1 MIARASDGERFTWW
15 ARKLLLAA
23 CLAGG
28 TLAALRIWIGPNR
41 LVNSPLNVEGAFA
54 VGALLLLAS
63 QGVRGHSDAG
73 FNDPESGL
81 TRRIEAEDRW
91 MAAGIA
97 VLVAATYWP
106 ALSMPLLYDDY
117 SHADK
122 ITRAGAGFWK
132 EQILDGRSGFF
143 RPLGMYMYRM
153 DTLWAGRNPFLWRL
167 DNVILHALNAVL
179 MLLLGRR
186 LGLGAWTAGFA
197 ALLFAWH
204 GSRPESVGWV
214 AARFDLLAAAFV
226 FAGLLLLFR
235 YAERPSAAVLCAA
248 LAMCVCGLLSKEEA
262 FVFPLLGTVLLW
274 RKVSWRVLGAFYGVT
289 AAVFLY
295 RWRLLGGIGGYVTK
309 GGEPTIFIFSSGRTA
324 KALLMRLWA
333 VLWFPID
340 WTAAPGVALALGMTL
355 MLAAWMWLLYKR
367 AAMHGPALAFT
378 IAAALPV
385 QHLLLIGADLEK
397 SRVLYLPAAGF
408 ALLAAFALESVW
420 KWKMASAAAAAIL
433 VFELTAL
440 SHNLAIWKRVSAT
453 GQSACQQVGAA
464 IQQTGRD
471 AIVVGLPNVKDG
483 VYFLRNGFP
492 ECVEWNTGVSQWRV
506 HVADPPED
514 AREDGVVLKWEDSAS
529 RFIAAY
535 AEK

>member
-1 MIARASDGERFTWW
+1 MKWPVAASQWARA
-15 ARKLLLAA
+15 LMLAA
-23 CLAGG
+23 VAVSGA
-28 TLAALRIWIGPNR
+28 LAAARAWIGPYR
-41 LVNSPLNVEGAFA
+41 LVNSPLNAEAAFA

-63 QGVRGHSDAG
+63 QGVS
-73 FNDPESGL
+73 NNESGVG
-81 TRRIEAEDRW
+81 RRLEARDHW
-91 MAAGIA
+91 ALAGIA
-97 VLVAATYWP
+97 ALVVVTYLP

-122 ITRAGAGFWK
+122 IARAGTAFWK
-132 EQILDGRSGFF
+132 EQFLDGRSGFF
-143 RPLGMYMYRM
+143 RPLGMYLYRL
-153 DTLWAGRNPFLWRL
+153 DTNWAGRSPFLWRL
-167 DNVILHALNAVL
+167 DNVALHALNAALVFA
-179 MLLLGRR
+179 LGRR
-186 LGLGAWTAGFA
+186 VRLGVWTAGFA

-235 YAERPSAAVLCAA
+235 YAERPRAATLCAA
-248 LAMCVCGLLSKEEA
+248 LGICVCGLLSKEEA
-262 FVFPLLGTVLLW
+262 YVFPLLATVLLW
-274 RKVSWRVLGAFYGVT
+274 RRISWRALAAFYGVT

-295 RWRLLGGIGGYVTK
+295 RWRLLGGIGGYLTK
-309 GGEPTIFIFSSGRTA
+309 GGEPTIFILSPGRTA

-340 WTAAPGVALALGMTL
+340 WAAAPGVALALGITVM
-355 MLAAWMWLLYKR
+355 AGAWIWLLHRR
-367 AAMHGPALAFT
+367 AAMYAPALAFT

-420 KWKMASAAAAAIL
+420 KRRMAAVAAAAIL
-433 VFELTAL
+433 IFQLAAL
-440 SHNLAIWKRVSAT
+440 DHNLAVWNRVST
-453 GQSACQQVGAA
+453 LGRSACQQAGAA

-506 HVADPPED
+506 HVADRLED
-514 AREDGVVLKWEDSAS
+514 AKGDGVVLKWEDSAS
-529 RFIAAY
+529 RFVSVMPATPIRSDPIRVQ
-535 AEK
+535 

>member
-1 MIARASDGERFTWW
+1 
-15 ARKLLLAA
+15 
-23 CLAGG
+23 
-28 TLAALRIWIGPNR
+28 
-41 LVNSPLNVEGAFA
+41 
-54 VGALLLLAS
+54 
-63 QGVRGHSDAG
+63 
-73 FNDPESGL
+73 
-81 TRRIEAEDRW
+81 
-91 MAAGIA
+91 MAIGIA
-97 VLVAATYWP
+97 LLVAATYWP

-186 LGLGAWTAGFA
+186 LGLSAWAAAFA

-204 GSRPESVGWV
+204 GSRSESVGWV
-214 AARFDLLAAAFV
+214 AARFDLLAAALV

-248 LAMCVCGLLSKEEA
+248 LVMCVCGLLSKEEA
-262 FVFPLLGTVLLW
+262 FVFPLLATVLLW
-274 RKVSWRVLGAFYGVT
+274 RKVSWRALGTFYGVT
-289 AAVFLY
+289 VAVFLC
-295 RWRLLGGIGGYVTK
+295 RWKLLGGIGGYLTK
-309 GGEPTIFIFSSGRTA
+309 RGEPTIFIFSPGRTA

-340 WTAAPGVALALGMTL
+340 WAAAPGLALALAMTL
-355 MLAAWMWLLYKR
+355 MLAAWMWLLHKR

-378 IAAALPV
+378 LVAALPV

-420 KWKMASAAAAAIL
+420 KWRMACAAAIL
-433 VFELTAL
+433 IFELVAL
-440 SHNLAIWKRVSAT
+440 EHNLAIWERVSAT
-453 GQSACQQVGAA
+453 GQSACQQVGEA

-506 HVADPPED
+506 HVADRLD
-514 AREDGVVLKWEDSAS
+514 DVHGDGVVLKWEDSAS
-529 RFIAAY
+529 HFVPAY
-535 AEK
+535 GENLLK